1 MIFLDCQDKDSIM
14 LAVGDKLLKRKDVT
28 SYLRL
33 RIAVVVTIVG
43 VLLPGCAVGP
53 DFRSPKAPSTN
64 TYTAT
69 PLPEKTAAAP
79 GVGGAAQCFVPG
91 QDIPAQWWTLF
102 HSEALDQLIHLALA
116 DSPTLA
122 AARAKLR
129 EAQENRRAQV
139 GVVFSPKV
147 DANFSAEREK
157 FSGAAFG
164 QTGTTGTTFNLYNA
178 SVSVSYLLDI
188 FGGGRRELESLQ
200 SQVDYQRFQL
210 EGAYIALTSN
220 IVTTAVREAS
230 LRSQVRATREILT
243 AQEKQLDVVEC
254 QFQLG
259 GVSRSD
265 VLAQRTQLAQTR
277 ATLPPLEK
285 ELSQTRHLLAVLAG
299 MLPSEA
305 TLPEFD
311 LDSLQLPQDLPV
323 SLPSSLVRQRPDI
336 AASEALL
343 HAACAQVG
351 VATANLYPQITLT
364 GSYGSEAI
372 TIGTLF
378 NNGPPIWNVGAGLL
392 QHIFRGGELSAKRRA
407 AIALYEQASAQY
419 RETVLQAFQNVA
431 DVLRAL
437 EADARGLEAQVVAEG
452 AASDTLDL
460 TQEQFRLGAVSYLSL
475 LNAER
480 QYQHARINL
489 VQAQAARFA
498 DTAALFQALGGGW
511 WNRRPQDDITA
522 PRNKE

>member
-1 MIFLDCQDKDSIM
+1 
-14 LAVGDKLLKRKDVT
+14 
-28 SYLRL
+28 
-33 RIAVVVTIVG
+33 
-43 VLLPGCAVGP
+43 
-53 DFRSPKAPSTN
+53 
-64 TYTAT
+64 
-69 PLPEKTAAAP
+69 
-79 GVGGAAQCFVPG
+79 
-91 QDIPAQWWTLF
+91 
-102 HSEALDQLIHLALA
+102 
-116 DSPTLA
+116 
-122 AARAKLR
+122 
-129 EAQENRRAQV
+129 
-139 GVVFSPKV
+139 
-147 DANFSAEREK
+147 
-157 FSGAAFG
+157 
-164 QTGTTGTTFNLYNA
+164 
-178 SVSVSYLLDI
+178 
-188 FGGGRRELESLQ
+188 
-200 SQVDYQRFQL
+200 
-210 EGAYIALTSN
+210 
-220 IVTTAVREAS
+220 
-230 LRSQVRATREILT
+230 
-243 AQEKQLDVVEC
+243 
-254 QFQLG
+254 
-259 GVSRSD
+259 
-265 VLAQRTQLAQTR
+265 
-277 ATLPPLEK
+277 
-285 ELSQTRHLLAVLAG
+285 

-378 NNGPPIWNVGAGLL
+378 NNGPPIWNVSAGLL

-437 EADARGLEAQVVAEG
+437 EADARGLEAQAVAEG

-480 QYQHARINL
+480 QYQHARISL